1 MEEIRDVENSTSG
14 RKVGEKDTLSKSRDL
29 AVQIVYLF
37 ELWIFIYLF
46 VVFPKSH
53 FKETIGVDFIAKL
66 LFWNVILEN

>member
-37 ELWIFIYLF
+37 EL
-46 VVFPKSH
+46 
-53 FKETIGVDFIAKL
+53 
-66 LFWNVILEN
+66 